1 MIDSTMKKNTIWK
14 VLAVISSW
22 GAVFVTGMIIGGNTA
37 DGLKLFIVI
46 ALLVAVISVGNYYS
60 VDESLNDDE
69 FEEEFCKAV
78 KKHWHLTADE
88 KRRMEEMD

>member
-1 MIDSTMKKNTIWK
+1 MKKNKIWK

-22 GAVFVTGMIIGGNTA
+22 GAVFVTGMVIGGNA
-37 DGLKLFIVI
+37 AEGLQLFIVI
-46 ALLVAVISVGNYYS
+46 AFLVAIISVGNYYS
-60 VDESLNDDE
+60 IDESLNDDE

-78 KKHWHLTADE
+78 KKHWYLTADE

>member
-1 MIDSTMKKNTIWK
+1 MKKNKIWK

-22 GAVFVTGMIIGGNTA
+22 GAVFVTGMVIGGNA
-37 DGLKLFIVI
+37 AEGLKLFIVI
-46 ALLVAVISVGNYYS
+46 AFLVAVISVGNYYS
-60 VDESLNDDE
+60 IDESLNDDE

-88 KRRMEEMD
+88 KRRMEEIDW

>member
-1 MIDSTMKKNTIWK
+1 MKKNKIWK
-14 VLAVISSW
+14 ILAIISSW
-22 GAVFVTGMIIGGNTA
+22 SAVLVTGMVIGGNTA
-37 DGLKLFIVI
+37 EGLQLFIVV
-46 ALLVAVISVGNYYS
+46 ALLVTVISVGNYYS

-88 KRRMEEMD
+88 KRKMEEMD

>member
-1 MIDSTMKKNTIWK
+1 MKKNKIWK

-22 GAVFVTGMIIGGNTA
+22 GAVFVTGMVIGGNA
-37 DGLKLFIVI
+37 AEGLKLFIVI
-46 ALLVAVISVGNYYS
+46 AFLMAVISVGNYYS
-60 VDESLNDDE
+60 IDESLNDDE

-88 KRRMEEMD
+88 KRRMEEIDW

>member
-1 MIDSTMKKNTIWK
+1 MKKNKIWK

-22 GAVFVTGMIIGGNTA
+22 GAVFVTGMVIGGNTTE
-37 DGLKLFIVI
+37 GLKLFIMV

-60 VDESLNDDE
+60 IDESLNDDE

-78 KKHWHLTADE
+78 RKSWCLTAEE
-88 KRRMEEMD
+88 KRRMEEIDW

>member
-1 MIDSTMKKNTIWK
+1 MKKNKIWK

-22 GAVFVTGMIIGGNTA
+22 GAVFVTGMVIGGNTA
-37 DGLKLFIVI
+37 EGLKLFIVI

-78 KKHWHLTADE
+78 KKHWHLTAEE
-88 KRRMEEMD
+88 KRRMEEIDW